1 MPSLKKTL
9 RTCVVCRGKFEQK
22 ELLRLKCEEKKL
34 LFYNNY
40 GRSFYICC
48 DCEKLLQTDI
58 NGKDYKKIEKSPF
71 GIKEITPRLLCIC
84 IDIIIYV
91 SHPKKPR
98 RKICHFKF

>member
-1 MPSLKKTL
+1 MPSLKETL

-48 DCEKLLQTDI
+48 GCEKLLQTDI
-58 NGKDYKKIEKSPF
+58 NGKDYKRIEKSLC
-71 GIKEITPRLLCIC
+71 KECKNK
-84 IDIIIYV
+84 DKYV
-91 SHPKKPR
+91 TQLKEMLTDVR
-98 RKICHFKF
+98 